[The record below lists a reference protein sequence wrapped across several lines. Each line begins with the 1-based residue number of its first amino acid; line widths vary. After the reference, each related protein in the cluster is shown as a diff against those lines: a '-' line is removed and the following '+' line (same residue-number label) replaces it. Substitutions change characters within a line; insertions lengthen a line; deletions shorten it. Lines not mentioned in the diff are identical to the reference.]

1 MEIDRLVVGNW
12 KMNGTF
18 AENLS
23 LITGIKDQ
31 LNSKID
37 CTIAVCPP
45 AIYIEQ
51 VKNIIAD
58 SKIGLGAQNV
68 CEYDNGA
75 YTGEVSSQM
84 LKDLDCHYCIIGH
97 SERRAIYLEND
108 ASIAKKCKKLLEVG
122 IIPILCV
129 GESLAEREA
138 GITDQIV
145 LKQLKSVVDYVGID
159 KFLNIVIAYEPVWAI
174 GTGKTAT
181 PEIAEDTHK
190 TIRNFLHSIESEIAK
205 KVPILYGGSVKGDN
219 AKALFSMPNINGGLI
234 GGASLKV
241 KDFLSIVLA

>member
-51 VKNIIAD
+51 VKNIIAE

-84 LKDLDCHYCIIGH
+84 LKDLDCQYCIIGH

-241 KDFLSIVLA
+241 RDFLSIVLA